1 MNEVID
7 AFNEKNSKKKKTFKK
22 CQGQQLLRTI
32 RKLMRRDE
40 LRSLFGTGCG
50 YLEHFV

>member
-1 MNEVID
+1 MNKVID
-7 AFNEKNSKKKKTFKK
+7 AFNEKNSKKKTTKK

-32 RKLMRRDE
+32 WTLMRRDE